1 MKVQDVKALMDIQA
15 LQTMQGKEPSLS
27 STQIFQTLLA
37 ESIKEKAE
45 VKPSESITNGLT
57 QLNSK
62 PSIFA
67 LPAAEGNE
75 TIDDMIEL
83 AAEQYHVPSQLIR
96 AVIQHESNY
105 NPAAVSRAGAVGLMQ
120 LMPQTAKSVGVTN
133 IYDPMQ
139 NILGGTKYLK
149 LMLDQYNGDIPLAL
163 AAYNAGP
170 GNVDRYG
177 GIPPFIEN
185 QNYVKKV
192 WATYNEL
199 ISY

>member
-177 GIPPFIEN
+177 GIPPFTET